1 MANNIDTTR
10 KVKAVA
16 LDFDGV
22 ITNLDIDWNAAIR
35 QASEIVGHDIKS
47 LITFYE
53 NCFGTPIFQKVSTEM
68 EKIELDALTKAQA
81 TPYLKDF
88 LEKLSEKQVE
98 TYIVSMQSANAI
110 KTFLDQHGLARY
122 FKDIISRERCPGKKA
137 QVAFISKETGINSNQ
152 ILFVDDSKRN
162 INNCKELGA
171 VCFYFQ
177 RKQKPKETRDAWNDI
192 LSLISGQSRT

>member
-1 MANNIDTTR
+1 MANNIDPTR

-22 ITNLDIDWNAAIR
+22 ITNLDIDWNDAIR
-35 QASEIVGHDIKS
+35 QASSIVGHDIKS

-53 NCFGTPIFQKVSTEM
+53 NNFGTPIFQKVSVEM
-68 EKIELDALTKAQA
+68 EKLELEALTKAQA

-98 TYIVSMQSANAI
+98 TYIVSMQSVKVI

-137 QVAFISKETGINSNQ
+137 QVAFILKEIGISPNQ
-152 ILFVDDSKRN
+152 VLFVDDSKRN
-162 INNCKELGA
+162 INNCKELGVA
-171 VCFYFQ
+171 CFYFQ

-192 LSLISGQSRT
+192 LSLISGPSRT